1 MHKGPK
7 ADIYAD
13 HSVDRDERVL
23 ATAAVSL
30 LSAPRGILRFSCKPP
45 RLLRVRLRF
54 IRAFRM
60 QLELCFAC

>member
-45 RLLRVRLRF
+45 HRREAAAGPAEIYQSV
-54 IRAFRM
+54 
-60 QLELCFAC
+60 